1 MKAKIIKDS
10 GVMCLLVFRPKDT
23 IKIYA
28 KDAKYRNP
36 HKSSIRKPLENFTR
50 SNKIAAIISSS
61 GWIGL
66 GDYQG
71 GFTLEITDNEVME
84 ILDRPNINFQKTK
97 WSTK

>member
-1 MKAKIIKDS
+1 MKARIIKDS

-28 KDAKYRNP
+28 KDTKYRNP

-50 SNKIAAIISSS
+50 SNKITAIVSF
-61 GWIGL
+61 GL
-66 GDYQG
+66 RDYQG

-84 ILDRPNINFQKTK
+84 ILDRPNTNYQKTK